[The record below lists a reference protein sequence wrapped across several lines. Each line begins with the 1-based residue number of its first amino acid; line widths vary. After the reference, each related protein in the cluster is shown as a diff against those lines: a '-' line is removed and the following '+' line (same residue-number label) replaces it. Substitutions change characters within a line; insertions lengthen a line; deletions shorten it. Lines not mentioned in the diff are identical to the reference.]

1 MKWVDQAEP
10 ERTEEPSS
18 LQERCGLGTILEL
31 LVLAQTH
38 NVCVWFDDAVRT
50 AIYSYLAG
58 HAVEAGGL
66 LLGRRVGVAA
76 PGTIVSIESFV
87 PSTDFDGTGVSLTMG
102 TKVWDDARPHLDAG
116 YVVVGWVHS
125 HPNLG
130 AFFSGTDRK
139 TQRAF
144 FAKPWQVGLCVD
156 PVRGQSAWFFG
167 PESSSEGLIVVPL
180 PATSHLGK
188 GTMPPAVS

>member
-1 MKWVDQAEP
+1 MKWAEQVEP
-10 ERTEEPSS
+10 ERTEA
-18 LQERCGLGTILEL
+18 LATLLRRCGLGTALEL
-31 LVLAQTH
+31 LVRAQT
-38 NVCVWFDDAVRT
+38 NDVCVWFDPAVRA
-50 AIYSYLAG
+50 AIDSYLAG

-66 LLGRRVGVAA
+66 LLGSRFAVES
-76 PGTIVSIESFV
+76 PGAIVSIERFV
-87 PSTDFDGTGVSLTMG
+87 PGTDFDGTGVSLTLG
-102 TKVWDDARPHLDAG
+102 TRVWDDARPSLDAG

-144 FAKPWQVGLCVD
+144 FASPWQVGLCVD

-167 PESSSEGLIVVPL
+167 AESRSEGLIVV
-180 PATSHLGK
+180 S
-188 GTMPPAVS
+188 